1 VSIIDRN
8 HPRFP
13 IIRAVVHFLGWFP
26 ILWLVFLYF
35 TGKLSVNPI
44 QDLEQRLGDLA
55 AYFLVS
61 TLACTPLSILT
72 GWREPL
78 KRRQALG
85 LYSFLYACLH
95 GLVFIGLDYSFNL
108 SWIAGILLQK
118 PFAIAGM
125 ITFIFLLPL
134 AVTSLKSLRKKMGKT
149 WVWLHRLVYVAA
161 ILVIL
166 HFSWARK
173 GNLITLS
180 GNILQPALLGLLVIF
195 LLMVRV
201 PKIRQWINNM
211 LHG

>member
-1 VSIIDRN
+1 VSIIERK

-13 IIRAVVHFLGWFP
+13 VVRVVVHFLGWFP
-26 ILWLVFLYF
+26 ILWLVFLFF
-35 TGKLSVNPI
+35 TGRLSVNPI
-44 QDLEQRLGDLA
+44 QALEQRLGDLA
-55 AYFLVS
+55 AYFLVA
-61 TLACTPLSILT
+61 TLACTPISILT

-134 AVTSLKSLRKKMGKT
+134 AVTSFRSLRKNMGKT

-161 ILVIL
+161 VLSIL
-166 HFSWARK
+166 HFAWARK
-173 GNLITLS
+173 GNLLTLS
-180 GNILQPALLGLLVIF
+180 GNILQPALLGVFVILLLFI
-195 LLMVRV
+195 RV
-201 PKIRQWINNM
+201 PKIRQWISNFRQ
-211 LHG
+211 G